1 MQRLLFK
8 EIKEYKN
15 MYKTSLFKREKVC
28 TARDLSSSIQERISQ
43 IIDTVNYFSQIYRM
57 PQNEY
62 KQLILESII
71 YSYERKGD
79 QCPKTE
85 TELVELIKKSKE
97 IEEEDNGCFCIK

>member
-1 MQRLLFK
+1 
-8 EIKEYKN
+8 

-28 TARDLSSSIQERISQ
+28 AAKDLSSSIEERISQ
-43 IIDTVNYFSQIYRM
+43 IIDTVTYFSEIYRM

-62 KQLILESII
+62 QQLILESII

-85 TELVELIKKSKE
+85 TELVELIKEIIKDLIKKSNKAE
-97 IEEEDNGCFCIK
+97 TGCFCFI

>member
-1 MQRLLFK
+1 
-8 EIKEYKN
+8 

-28 TARDLSSSIQERISQ
+28 AAKDLSSSIQERISQ
-43 IIDTVNYFSQIYRM
+43 IIETVNYFSGIYRM

-62 KQLILESII
+62 QQLILESII

-85 TELVELIKKSKE
+85 TELVELIKEIKELIKKSNKAE
-97 IEEEDNGCFCIK
+97 TGCCFI

>member
-1 MQRLLFK
+1 
-8 EIKEYKN
+8 

-28 TARDLSSSIQERISQ
+28 AARDLSSSIQERIFQ
-43 IIDTVNYFSQIYRM
+43 IIDTVTYFSEIYRM

-62 KQLILESII
+62 QQLILESII

-85 TELVELIKKSKE
+85 TELVELIKELIKKSKE
-97 IEEEDNGCFCIK
+97 KEDNGCFCIK